1 MGVAESLGLKLCSGF
16 TNTKQFKT
24 NIKAVDVK
32 NGVKA
37 YLYIISGHVS
47 SGDNSFAEFGII
59 RVGYS
64 GRYATKYTILL
75 AVANDMS
82 PSAYSSSVSVS
93 EDGYLI
99 INTPNETPNRI
110 QIIG

>member
-47 SGDNSFAEFGII
+47 AEDNTFAEIGII

-64 GRYATKYTILL
+64 GSYATKYTILL
-75 AVANDMS
+75 AVSNDMS
-82 PSAYSSSVSVS
+82 PSIFSSSVSVS

-99 INTPNETPNRI
+99 INTPTVTSNRI
-110 QIIG
+110 LIIG